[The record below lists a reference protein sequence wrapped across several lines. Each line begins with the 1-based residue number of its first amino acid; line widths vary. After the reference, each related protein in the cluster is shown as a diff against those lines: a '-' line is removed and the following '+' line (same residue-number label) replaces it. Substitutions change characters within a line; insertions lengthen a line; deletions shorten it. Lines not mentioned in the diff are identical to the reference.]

1 MSRHSKLPSAAE
13 QRDRPLP
20 ALQRQRLLAAL
31 DKDCR
36 GLDVLLPARKTR
48 GTGSRSQA
56 KGSVVCGQAVAA
68 HSVQMAAGPMLTA
81 SWMSLRKG
89 SAVNAFPL
97 RVRAAAFHPSTTT
110 SPDCRLAQRRTR
122 TVLTNSPYLL
132 RLSAICTR

>member
-1 MSRHSKLPSAAE
+1 
-13 QRDRPLP
+13 
-20 ALQRQRLLAAL
+20 
-31 DKDCR
+31 
-36 GLDVLLPARKTR
+36 
-48 GTGSRSQA
+48 
-56 KGSVVCGQAVAA
+56 
-68 HSVQMAAGPMLTA
+68 MAAGPMLTA